1 MARTFSQDG
10 GKLTLQKDS
19 LLAAWR
25 LSEEGKTQIEVAW
38 LCLKRCK
45 VTMFYRLST
54 THRIVFHT
62 FNILIIKS
70 VKYYSVGG
78 GRSIKHLL

>member
-38 LCLKRCK
+38 LRLKICK
-45 VTMFYRLST
+45 VTMTVY
-54 THRIVFHT
+54 HPQ
-62 FNILIIKS
+62 N
-70 VKYYSVGG
+70 
-78 GRSIKHLL
+78 SISHF